1 MIERVYEVIDEID
14 ESSLKKRIDEI
25 KNTINKDEGTKALIK
40 KFEEAK
46 ILYERFNIKEDFI
59 RAKKELL
66 KNEVLKEYVELQ
78 NKINLLTLQINN
90 RIKKLTDGVT
100 DKK

>member
-1 MIERVYEVIDEID
+1 MIDKVYEVIDEID
-14 ESSLKKRIDEI
+14 NSSLKKRIDEI
-25 KNTINKDEGTKALIK
+25 KIAINKDGLAKELIK
-40 KFEEAK
+40 KFEK
-46 ILYERFNIKEDFI
+46 SKDLYEKFNVKEDFI
-59 RAKKELL
+59 LAKKELL

-78 NKINLLTLQINN
+78 NQINLLTLQINN

>member
-1 MIERVYEVIDEID
+1 MIEKVYEVIDEID

-25 KNTINKDEGTKALIK
+25 KNTINKDEGTKELIK

-46 ILYERFNIKEDFI
+46 ILYEKFNIKEDFI

>member
-1 MIERVYEVIDEID
+1 MIEKVYEV
-14 ESSLKKRIDEI
+14 IDEI
-25 KNTINKDEGTKALIK
+25 KNTINKDEGTKELIK

-90 RIKKLTDGVT
+90 GIKKLTDGVT

>member
-14 ESSLKKRIDEI
+14 ESSLKKRIDEL
-25 KNTINKDEGTKALIK
+25 KNIINKDEVTKKLIK

-90 RIKKLTDGVT
+90 RIKKLTEGVT

>member
-1 MIERVYEVIDEID
+1 MIEKVYEVIDEID
-14 ESSLKKRIDEI
+14 ESSLKKRIDEL
-25 KNTINKDEGTKALIK
+25 KNTINKDEVTKKLIK

-78 NKINLLTLQINN
+78 NQINLLTLQINN
-90 RIKKLTDGVT
+90 RIKKITDGVT

>member
-1 MIERVYEVIDEID
+1 MIEKVYEVIDEID
-14 ESSLKKRIDEI
+14 ESSLKKRIDEL
-25 KNTINKDEGTKALIK
+25 KNTINKDEGTRELIK

-78 NKINLLTLQINN
+78 NQINLLTLQINN

>member
-1 MIERVYEVIDEID
+1 MIEKVYEVIDEID

-40 KFEEAK
+40 KIEEAK

>member
-1 MIERVYEVIDEID
+1 MIEKVYEVIDEID
-14 ESSLKKRIDEI
+14 ESSLKERIDEI

>member
-1 MIERVYEVIDEID
+1 MIEKVYEVIDEID

>member
-1 MIERVYEVIDEID
+1 MIEKVYEVIDEID

-25 KNTINKDEGTKALIK
+25 KNTINKDEGTKELIK

-90 RIKKLTDGVT
+90 GIKKLTDGVT

>member
-1 MIERVYEVIDEID
+1 MIDKVYEVIDEID
-14 ESSLKKRIDEI
+14 NSSLKKRIDEI
-25 KNTINKDEGTKALIK
+25 KIAINKDELAKELIK

-46 ILYERFNIKEDFI
+46 DLYEKFNVKEDFI
-59 RAKKELL
+59 LAKKELL

-78 NKINLLTLQINN
+78 NQINLLTLQINN